1 MAVSK
6 GLHRQLSAAKVSVTA
21 EDELMPL
28 CHN

>member
-1 MAVSK
+1 MSSGDAAAVE
-6 GLHRQLSAAKVSVTA
+6 LSAAKVSVTA